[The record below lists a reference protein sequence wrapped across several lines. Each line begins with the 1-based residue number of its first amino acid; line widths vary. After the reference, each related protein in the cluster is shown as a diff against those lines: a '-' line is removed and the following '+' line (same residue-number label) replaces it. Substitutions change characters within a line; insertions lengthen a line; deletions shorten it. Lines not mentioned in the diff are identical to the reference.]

1 MGWFARRL
9 FFEVAYRVG
18 LTPWDHADPPP
29 ELVEVIEGDRKLS
42 PGRALDLGCGTGNSS
57 IYMAEHGWAVTGV
70 DFAGF
75 AVNRAR
81 RKARARGL
89 DIDLRRAD
97 VTQLAGAGVDG
108 PFDLVFD
115 LGCFHGLDAEA
126 RGRYALEAARVSGD
140 GATYLLFAFSDA
152 PFGRR
157 GPQAVPREAVER
169 QFDPAFEPIAA
180 LPGTGP
186 GAPYWYTMRRRR

>member
-1 MGWFARRL
+1 MA
-9 FFEVAYRVG
+9 
-18 LTPWDHADPPP
+18 
-29 ELVEVIEGDRKLS
+29 
-42 PGRALDLGCGTGNSS
+42 GR
-57 IYMAEHGWAVTGV
+57 VTGV

-126 RGRYALEAARVSGD
+126 RERYALEAARVSGD

-152 PFGRR
+152 PFAAPRPPGHSEGSR
-157 GPQAVPREAVER
+157 G
-169 QFDPAFEPIAA
+169 AA
-180 LPGTGP
+180 IRSCVRANR
-186 GAPYWYTMRRRR
+186 GAPRHRAGCAVLVHDAPT